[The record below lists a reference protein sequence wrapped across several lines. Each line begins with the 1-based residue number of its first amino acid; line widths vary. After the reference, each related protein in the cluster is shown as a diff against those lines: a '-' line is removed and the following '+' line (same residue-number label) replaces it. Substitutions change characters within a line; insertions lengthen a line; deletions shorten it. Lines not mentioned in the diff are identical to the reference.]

1 VNCVVLHPDAGR
13 FSRADA
19 ARIPNDLNRFKLMA
33 SQNSGTATLF
43 MVVINHQHFFTIKVM
58 NKFLPV
64 SIGILLVLSNWSI
77 LPADAGR
84 SRPSCNST
92 LKSVRSSLKN
102 IRDVQMN
109 PLGKRGQPAGRTK
122 SLDLIFNRP
131 SAPLATGQE
140 LSIAARVIKNCSNV
154 GSVSFIEYQ
163 SDYGS
168 VYGLVKSKVIEFTCK
183 ENVLE
188 PARWGEEICL

>member
-1 VNCVVLHPDAGR
+1 
-13 FSRADA
+13 
-19 ARIPNDLNRFKLMA
+19 
-33 SQNSGTATLF
+33 
-43 MVVINHQHFFTIKVM
+43 MVVINRQHFLVVKVM

-64 SIGILLVLSNWSI
+64 SIGIILGLSNWSI
-77 LPADAGR
+77 LPAIAGR
-84 SRPSCNST
+84 SNPSCNST
-92 LKSVRSSLKN
+92 LKSVRSSLKS

-109 PLGKRGQPAGRTK
+109 PLGKKGQPAGRTK

-131 SAPLATGQE
+131 SAPLETAKE
-140 LSIAARVIKNCSNV
+140 LSIATRVIKNCSNV

-168 VYGLVKSKVIEFTCK
+168 VYGLVNGEVVEFTCK

-188 PARWGEEICL
+188 PARWGEDICL

>member
-1 VNCVVLHPDAGR
+1 MV
-13 FSRADA
+13 S
-19 ARIPNDLNRFKLMA
+19 K
-33 SQNSGTATLF
+33 NSGITTLF
-43 MVVINHQHFFTIKVM
+43 MVIINHQHFLAIKVM
-58 NKFLPV
+58 NNFLPV
-64 SIGILLVLSNWSI
+64 SLGLFLVLSNWII
-77 LPADAGR
+77 LPADAGQ

-122 SLDLIFNRP
+122 SLDLIFNKP
-131 SAPLATGQE
+131 SAALETAKE
-140 LSIAARVIKNCSNV
+140 LSIATRVIKNCSNV

-168 VYGLVKSKVIEFTCK
+168 VYGLVNGKVIEFTCK
-183 ENVLE
+183 EKVLE